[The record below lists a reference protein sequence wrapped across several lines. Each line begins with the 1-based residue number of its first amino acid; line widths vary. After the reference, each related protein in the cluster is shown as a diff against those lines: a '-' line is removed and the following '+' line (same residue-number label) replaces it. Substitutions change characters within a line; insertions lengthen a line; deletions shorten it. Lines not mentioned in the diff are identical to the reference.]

1 MHRLPQASA
10 GWALSIFN
18 ISMGGLVWSGERAD
32 SAGLLFRQKFAGLPP
47 FARAIAD
54 RVAMAGKPCS
64 SSRLAL
70 KRKYERAASIE
81 PFFSG
86 GALSLSKDGAMLAC
100 ACGGEVKVLD
110 TGTGA
115 VRATVEADA
124 EQVTALALSPNGQEL
139 ITAGRDFMIR
149 TWEMPNGTKLRS
161 WKASQGLSYVQRFV
175 YDETSTLAAGGCSDG
190 VVRVWDSG
198 RGFATHSLRGHS
210 SLITSVCFGATPRT
224 DPNKLLLFSASEDG
238 EVRVWALATKTCKA
252 VLKNHDSAVT
262 AMALHVPTRSLV
274 TGGRD
279 RVVNVWDLKKMELA
293 SSVPIYDTIEGMVI
307 VPSSSRVDEKPQGT
321 GKNKKRDKEAAKSEE
336 TSTEEPTET
345 VADVKDI
352 EFVTAGVK
360 GVLKRW
366 KVGGGKC
373 LLRSD

>member
-1 MHRLPQASA
+1 
-10 GWALSIFN
+10 
-18 ISMGGLVWSGERAD
+18 
-32 SAGLLFRQKFAGLPP
+32 
-47 FARAIAD
+47 
-54 RVAMAGKPCS
+54 MAGRPA

-86 GALSLSKDGAMLAC
+86 GALALSRDGDILAC
-100 ACGGEVKVLD
+100 TCGGEVKILD
-110 TGTGA
+110 VKTGA
-115 VRATVEADA
+115 VRASVEADA

-139 ITAGRDFMIR
+139 ITAGRDFMVR
-149 TWEMPNGTKLRS
+149 TWELPSGTKLRS
-161 WKASQGLSYVQRFV
+161 WKASQGLSYVQRFA

-210 SLITSVCFGATPRT
+210 SVITSVCFGATPRT
-224 DPNKLLLFSASEDG
+224 DPNKLLLFSGSEDG

-279 RVVNVWDLKKMELA
+279 RVVNVWDLKKLALA
-293 SSVPIYDTIEGMVI
+293 SSVPIYDTIEGMV
-307 VPSSSRVDEKPQGT
+307 VVTSCPAAEPGKPAAKKKSNKSAAGEDEKLEQ
-321 GKNKKRDKEAAKSEE
+321 DL
-336 TSTEEPTET
+336 
-345 VADVKDI
+345 VADVKDVKDI

-366 KVGGGKC
+366 RVGGGKC
-373 LLRSD
+373 LLR